1 MYHHHEP
8 AGYSEAQQDAFGYAG
23 TWHKSP
29 AALAELSKLDA
40 PVAAYKATGSN
51 DAWDDICEVIRAITP
66 ALDEIR
72 EAALFN
78 LCTDSDHYDDL
89 ADDAIGGEEAA
100 YEYAGVFQ

>member
-23 TWHKSP
+23 TWQQTP
-29 AALAELSKLDA
+29 LAIAELSKLDA
-40 PVAAYKATGSN
+40 HVAAYKATGSEA
-51 DAWDDICEVIRAITP
+51 AWDAICDTITEITP

-72 EAALFN
+72 EAVLFD
-78 LCTDSDHYDDL
+78 LCTDNDHYDDL

>member
-1 MYHHHEP
+1 MNAHTQI
-8 AGYSEAQQDAFGYAG
+8 AGYSERQLDAFGFAT
-23 TWHKSP
+23 TWQQTP
-29 AALAELSKLDA
+29 LAITELSKLDA
-40 PVAAYKATGSN
+40 AIAAYKASGSEA
-51 DAWDDICEVIRAITP
+51 AWDAICDTITEITP

-72 EAALFN
+72 EAALFD